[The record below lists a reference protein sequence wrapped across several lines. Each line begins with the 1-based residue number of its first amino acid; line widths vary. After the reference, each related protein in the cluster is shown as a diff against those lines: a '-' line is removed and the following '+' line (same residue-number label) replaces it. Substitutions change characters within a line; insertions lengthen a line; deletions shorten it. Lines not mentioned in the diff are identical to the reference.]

1 MLYVE
6 VQLSLL
12 YVKPFHPSSQMLAVS
27 RLSKAGKS
35 LSISRW
41 VNLKVKAL
49 TLFKHILAM
58 LAV

>member
-1 MLYVE
+1 
-6 VQLSLL
+6 
-12 YVKPFHPSSQMLAVS
+12 VKPFHPSSQMLAVS